1 MSPNL
6 IKFVQFFNLAAPP
19 EMFAM
24 ADSPRLCTE
33 LNSPDVKPQ
42 KSADL
47 VGWMRLFLIPDEATD
62 EPIHYIDPCS
72 AFDMEAKLYYNLVL
86 GRGRWANRC
95 YKLNLRRFDRFPADM
110 RKEIALD
117 VLLRVIVGDGA
128 PWYEAVRNRAGLN
141 ATGAVVE
148 WCN

>member
-6 IKFVQFFNLAAPP
+6 IKFVQFFNIHVTPQYFLMS
-19 EMFAM
+19 E
-24 ADSPRLCTE
+24 SPVLWSTMNNPCYGGQ
-33 LNSPDVKPQ
+33 PGG
-42 KSADL
+42 DL
-47 VGWMRLFLIPDEATD
+47 VSWMRMFVHDGEFMSSD
-62 EPIHYIDPCS
+62 YIDPCS

-95 YKLNLRRFDRFPADM
+95 YKLNLKRFDRFPDDM

-148 WCN
+148 WCSAP